1 MSTTFRPSPG
11 QVALLEHS
19 DADRVETGLVAISD
33 DDRVVVDLGPN
44 TPDQPEHEDV
54 LVSVCAPDALYRLK
68 ATADPGR
75 DRGIVVLSGLEEVD
89 RIQRRA
95 TARIPLR
102 LGVALASLDEPTT
115 EIHSVTGFTIDIGV
129 GGVQVETMRALPP
142 GDPTVMLTLPE
153 GTPIV
158 ALAQVLETRE
168 DHGAYRTRLAFK
180 DLPPDAMTALKALID
195 AASRV

>member
-1 MSTTFRPSPG
+1 MSTPFRPSPG

-19 DADRVETGLVAISD
+19 DADRVETGLVAQSD
-33 DDRVVVDLGPN
+33 ENRVEIDLGPN
-44 TPDQPEHEDV
+44 TPAQAEREEV

-68 ATADPGR
+68 ATANPGR
-75 DRGIVVLSGLEEVD
+75 DRGIIILSDLEEVE

-115 EIHSVTGFTIDIGV
+115 EILSVTGFTIDIGV
-129 GGVQVETMRALPP
+129 GGVQVETMRPLPP

-153 GTPIV
+153 GTPVV
-158 ALAQVLETRE
+158 ALSQVLETRE
-168 DHGAYRTRLAFK
+168 EHGAYRTRLAFK
-180 DLPPDAMTALKALID
+180 DLPADAMTALKALID
-195 AASRV
+195 AASHS